1 MVARCAVTSASVIPS
16 GTPMAAPRASRGIAV
31 RSSSTLLTPIAAS
44 IAARSASVCGE
55 YGLLDTLVGLIADM
69 RGVRARVEER
79 RGLGLIGHPHL
90 HEPAILIRRPV
101 HQLGALD
108 DLHVALDDLARYG
121 RIDVRCCFHR
131 LDDAEAR
138 VLPHGRALL
147 GQLDEHDV
155 AQLILREVRDADR
168 GNVALGPHP
177 LMLLRVAKVVGDVA
191 HVVLLLS
198 PAPALTSSAPAAGGP
213 AARSGKA
220 LPRLVIEFSCRT
232 ASSLR

>member
-1 MVARCAVTSASVIPS
+1 
-16 GTPMAAPRASRGIAV
+16 MAAPRASRGIAV
-31 RSSSTLLTPIAAS
+31 RSSSTLRTPIAAS

-55 YGLLDTLVGLIADM
+55 YGLLDTLVGLVADA
-69 RGVRARVEER
+69 RGVGARVEER
-79 RGLGLIGHPHL
+79 RGLRPVGHAHL
-90 HEPAILIRRPV
+90 HEPAILVRRPV
-101 HQLGALD
+101 HELWALD

-121 RIDVRCCFHR
+121 RVDIGRGFHR

-138 VLPHGRALL
+138 LLPHGRALL
-147 GQLDEHDV
+147 SKLDEHDI
-155 AQLILREVRDADR
+155 AQPILREVRDADR
-168 GNVALGPHP
+168 GNVAVGPHP

-220 LPRLVIEFSCRT
+220 LPRLVIEFSCVT
-232 ASSLR
+232 ASSD